1 MRIYLY
7 ISARKM
13 YLFVFSR
20 VALGTEINLSVNF
33 LNSLTFLYLNLLGR
47 IGCNLYK

>member
-1 MRIYLY
+1 
-7 ISARKM
+7 M
-13 YLFVFSR
+13 YLFFR
-20 VALGTEINLSVNF
+20 VALGTGINLSVNF